1 MVTYQAV
8 KNILSTISITL
19 LALTAQAQTNP
30 CDVPLHLNQI
40 QLVGS
45 HNSYKQAIDKGVM
58 RVLRLVEKIKPLGV
72 RELDYSHLPVEMQFD
87 SFGIRSIEIDIY
99 NDPQGG
105 NFYKRYGNR
114 LALKRV
120 NSKVEA
126 LKKPGMKVLHI
137 PDIDYNTQFYT
148 FKQSLERVKK
158 WSDLHPGHI
167 PIFILVETK
176 GESLGD
182 HVKGVKFTQ
191 VVPWDTTACNNID
204 AEIDEVFGK
213 NSPQV
218 LRPDEVRGNYAT
230 LNDAV
235 TKSSWPLLNS
245 TLGKIVFI
253 MEGGAEN
260 LYIQGDYAGLK
271 GRNMFVYSEPGKPEC
286 AFIIR
291 NDSRKNISAIKE
303 LVSKGYMVRTRSDAG
318 TIEARYGDYS
328 GSKAALS
335 SGAQIV
341 STDYY
346 RPDPR
351 SADKKSGW
359 SDYHVN
365 LPNKAPARI
374 NPVLDIPCKGSCLK
388 EPQ

>member
-1 MVTYQAV
+1 MRKIFA
-8 KNILSTISITL
+8 SAAFSFL
-19 LALTAQAQTNP
+19 LLTGFAQTSV

-40 QLVGS
+40 QVVGS
-45 HNSYKQAIDKGVM
+45 HNSYRMSTDKGVM
-58 RVLRLVEKIKPLGV
+58 RALKLLEKIKPLDV
-72 RELDYSHLPVEMQFD
+72 RELDYSHLPLEMQFD

-114 LALKRV
+114 LAFKSA
-120 NSKVEA
+120 NSKVEE

-148 FKQSLERVKK
+148 FREAMQRVKK

-176 GESLGD
+176 GESIGD

-191 VVPWDTTACNNID
+191 AVPWDADACNNID
-204 AEIDEVFGK
+204 NEIDEVFGK
-213 NSPQV
+213 NSSQV
-218 LRPDEVRGNYAT
+218 LRPDDVRGNYAT
-230 LNDAV
+230 LNEAV
-235 TKSSWPLLNS
+235 TKGYWPMLNS
-245 TLGKIVFI
+245 ALGKIVFI

-260 LYIQGDYAGLK
+260 LYIQGNNEGLK

-291 NDSRKNISAIKE
+291 NDSRRNKTVIKE
-303 LVSKGYMVRTRSDAG
+303 LVGKGYMVRTRSDSG
-318 TIEARYGDYS
+318 TTEARYGDYS
-328 GSKAALS
+328 GCKAALG

-351 SADKKSGW
+351 SANKKSGW
-359 SDYHVN
+359 SNYHVS

>member
-176 GESLGD
+176 GESIGD

-191 VVPWDTTACNNID
+191 AVPWDTTACNNID

-230 LNDAV
+230 LNEAV
-235 TKSSWPLLNS
+235 TKGEWPLLNS
-245 TLGKIVFI
+245 TLGKIVFV
-253 MEGGAEN
+253 MEGGAED
-260 LYIQGDYAGLK
+260 LYVQGSHAGLK
-271 GRNMFVYSEPGKPEC
+271 GRNMFVYSEPNKPEC
-286 AFIIR
+286 GFVKC
-291 NDSRKNISAIKE
+291 NDSRRSRKDITE

-318 TIEARYGDYS
+318 TLEARSCDYS
-328 GSKAALS
+328 GCNAALK
-335 SGAQIV
+335 SGAQII

-346 RPDPR
+346 KPDPR
-351 SADKKSGW
+351 STDKKSGW

>member
-1 MVTYQAV
+1 V
-8 KNILSTISITL
+8 KTILSTIVFSL
-19 LALTAQAQTNP
+19 FLFGLSAQTAV
-30 CDVPLHLNQI
+30 CDLPLHLNQI
-40 QLVGS
+40 QVVGS

-58 RVLRLVEKIKPLGV
+58 RVLRLVEKIKPLGIDG
-72 RELDYSHLPVEMQFD
+72 LDYSHLPLEMQFD

-114 LALKRV
+114 LAFKSA
-120 NSKVEA
+120 NSKVEE

-148 FKQSLERVKK
+148 FKEAMERVKK

-176 GESLGD
+176 GESIGD
-182 HVKGVKFTQ
+182 HVKAAKFTTP
-191 VVPWDTTACNNID
+191 VPWDAAACSNID
-204 AEIDEVFGK
+204 NEIDEVFGK
-213 NSPQV
+213 GSPQV
-218 LRPDEVRGNYAT
+218 LRPDDVRGNYTT
-230 LNDAV
+230 LDEAV
-235 TKSSWPLLNS
+235 TKGEWPMLNS
-245 TLGKIVFI
+245 ALGKIVFI
-253 MEGGAEN
+253 MEGGAEGP
-260 LYIQGDYAGLK
+260 YVQGAYAGLK

-286 AFIIR
+286 AFVIR
-291 NDSRKNISAIKE
+291 NDSRRNKADIKD
-303 LVSKGYMVRTRSDAG
+303 LVSKGYMVRTRSDSG
-318 TIEARYGDYS
+318 TLEARDCDYS
-328 GSKAALS
+328 GCKAALT
-335 SGAQIV
+335 SGAQII

-351 SADKKSGW
+351 SANKKSGW
-359 SDYHVN
+359 SNYHVN

-388 EPQ
+388 EPSNVLAK